1 MKKLLY
7 LLMAVMIFT
16 ACKDP
21 NTGPGEPQEDA
32 GFIQFESP
40 AVGQKSSFVHFYAKG
55 YWEAT
60 PSPISYTRDTIYW
73 EITKQINR
81 VTFEITERLSGDYF
95 GDEANNQ
102 PLRIITLFKDSD
114 KVLLVT
120 ERTTSS
126 PLLGYKD
133 TVSLPL
139 GNAKN
144 VPFMDWRVGEMNST
158 AAYDGYVSD
167 YKVKGKEYDRLD
179 VSSDFTPTHYDGMGL
194 LFAYNS
200 KYGMVRH
207 YGMNPWLGDV
217 SGFDLI
223 SDLIKPTDELKE
235 FVGTKWRLKNVYYK
249 DGSVKSINEIT
260 SVGNLPG
267 SNNFVLDFISN
278 DEIHGI
284 SGCNGIKY
292 KYKLDQNK
300 IEMNFFG
307 GMTYVYCP
315 FTGEFPAILDKS
327 TTYKATESTLIIN
340 SDHDEYSGL
349 EFERVF
355 EREEYPL
362 ENTKWQ
368 LRNVHY
374 PSGEIVPIE
383 KILVSNG
390 SNTTFNHFLLDF
402 KENNLLSGFSGCN
415 TYGGTYKIEQNTI
428 EIVAGSITEV
438 GCKFSA
444 DYDRILNN
452 STTFMADAKKL
463 VIYSSLDNF
472 KALEFERAR

>member
-1 MKKLLY
+1 
-7 LLMAVMIFT
+7 MAVLIFT

-40 AVGQKSSFVHFYAKG
+40 AVGQKSSFQHFYAKG

-194 LFAYNS
+194 LFAYNAN
-200 KYGMVRH
+200 YGMVRH

-217 SGFDLI
+217 NGFDLI
-223 SDLIKPTDELKE
+223 RDLKKPTDELKD

-249 DGSVKSINEIT
+249 DGSVKSIKEIIGAGNVDFFANSYTLEFKTNNELL
-260 SVGNLPG
+260 GL
-267 SNNFVLDFISN
+267 
-278 DEIHGI
+278 
-284 SGCNGIKY
+284 SGCNSFQSKY
-292 KYKLDQNK
+292 KVNDNNIKFDL
-300 IEMNFFG
+300 FG
-307 GMTYVYCP
+307 TITEKGCP
-315 FTGEFPAILDKS
+315 FTGEFVMIFSPT
-327 TTYKATESTLIIN
+327 TTYKATENTLILN
-340 SDHDEYSGL
+340 SDYEEYSGL

-452 STTFMADAKKL
+452 STTFMADAQKL
-463 VIYSSLDNF
+463 VIYSSLDAF
-472 KALEFERAR
+472 KALEFERTR